1 VSPVARSQGHT
12 GRALAVAAAG
22 VVVAIGVAAALALLA
37 NRGTVDVRLG
47 SDTFAEHDAEDAARD
62 IAENGP
68 ILYPD
73 TAGGDRDI
81 YLQHFGGDP
90 GEGWI
95 AFAARPPGV
104 SRECTLQWSGADEV
118 FRLLDSSGKV
128 SGVCDGREFP
138 ADGEGLPTYPVTVD
152 ADGNLDVDLNAAD
165 RTTSTGG

>member
-12 GRALAVAAAG
+12 GRALVVAAGG
-22 VVVAIGVAAALALLA
+22 VLVAVGVAAALALLA

-47 SDTFAEHDAEDAARD
+47 SDTFAEHDAEDAAED
-62 IAENGP
+62 IAERGP

-81 YLQHFGGDP
+81 YLQHFGDDP
-90 GEGWI
+90 EEGWI

-104 SRECTLQWSGADEV
+104 SRACTIQWDGDDEV
-118 FRLLDSSGKV
+118 FRLLDSSREV
-128 SGVCDGREFP
+128 SGECDGREFP

-165 RTTSTGG
+165 RPTSTTS

>member
-1 VSPVARSQGHT
+1 VTPVARSRGHT

-81 YLQHFGGDP
+81 YLQHFGDDP
-90 GEGWI
+90 DEGWI

-104 SRECTLQWSGADEV
+104 SRACTLQWRADDEV
-118 FRLLDSSGKV
+118 FRLVDSAGKV
-128 SGVCDGREFP
+128 SSQCDGREFP

-152 ADGNLDVDLNAAD
+152 TDGNLDIDLNAAD
-165 RTTSTGG
+165 RTTSTSG

>member
-1 VSPVARSQGHT
+1 VSPVARSQGHA

-22 VVVAIGVAAALALLA
+22 VVVAIGVAAALAVLA

-104 SRECTLQWSGADEV
+104 SRACTLQWNGADEV
-118 FRLLDSSGKV
+118 FRLLDSAGKV
-128 SGVCDGREFP
+128 SGECDGREFP

-152 ADGNLDVDLNAAD
+152 ADGNIDVDLNAAD

>member
-1 VSPVARSQGHT
+1 MSPVARSQGHT

-22 VVVAIGVAAALALLA
+22 VIVAVGLAAALAVLA

-47 SDTFAEHDAEDAARD
+47 SDTFAEHDAEDAAKD
-62 IAENGP
+62 IAKRGP

-81 YLQHFGGDP
+81 YLQHFGDDP

-104 SRECTLQWSGADEV
+104 SRACTLQWDGNNQV
-118 FRLLDSSGKV
+118 FRLLDSSMEV
-128 SGVCDGREFP
+128 SGECDGREFP
-138 ADGEGLPTYPVTVD
+138 ADGEGLPMYPVTVD
-152 ADGNLDVDLNAAD
+152 ADGNLDIDLNAAD
-165 RTTSTGG
+165 RTTSTAG

>member
-1 VSPVARSQGHT
+1 MSPVARSQGHT
-12 GRALAVAAAG
+12 GRALAVAAGG
-22 VVVAIGVAAALALLA
+22 VVVAIGVAATLAVLA

-81 YLQHFGGDP
+81 YLQHFGDDP
-90 GEGWI
+90 EEGWI

-104 SRECTLQWSGADEV
+104 SRACTLQWDGNDEV
-118 FRLLDSSGKV
+118 FRLLDSSRKV
-128 SGVCDGREFP
+128 SGECDGREFP

-152 ADGNLDVDLNAAD
+152 ADGNIDVDLNAAD
-165 RTTSTGG
+165 RTTSTDG